1 MFEQLGLIGCGL
13 MGGSF
18 ALALKR
24 AGLVKR
30 VVGYSKS
37 PSTTARALQMGVID
51 VEAPSALLA
60 VSGADLVLL
69 AVPVAATEATL
80 KAIRHLVSTDM
91 LIMDVGSSKR
101 DVVDAARRVLKQDV
115 GVFVPC
121 HPITGREVSGVENAD
136 AALYAGK
143 QVIITPIE
151 RTLTAK
157 LEQATA
163 LWRALGC
170 EVVNMSP
177 ESHDAAY
184 AAVSHL
190 PHLVAF
196 ALMNS
201 IVAQPEG
208 REYLSLAGPGF
219 RDFSRIAASDPQMWR
234 DVLIA
239 NREELARQTG
249 LFQQALD
256 DLQRLIAN
264 GQADDLERLINRASH
279 ARANWRVSKGAPPFT
294 TCWTPTTRASCCR
307 RCASSAA
314 ASRRKAHHTSSK
326 AWAGGRVSRG
336 PSCSWAMPARRCARS
351 PRPSPCW
358 AATTGSAASR
368 ACTSARSATWSM
380 PCARWVATST
390 TSASPAIRRCTSA
403 RPARGLRSPSRCGA
417 TYPASSSPRC

>member
-24 AGLVKR
+24 AGLVRR

-37 PSTTARALQMGVID
+37 PSTTERARQLGVID
-51 VEAPSALLA
+51 IEAPSALLA

-80 KAIRHLVSTDM
+80 KAIRHLVNPDM

-101 DVVDAARRVLKQDV
+101 DVVDAARRVLKHDV

-136 AALYAGK
+136 AGLYQGR
-143 QVIITPIE
+143 QVILTPIE
-151 RTLTAK
+151 RTLTTK
-157 LEQATA
+157 LDKARA
-163 LWRALGC
+163 LWQALGC
-170 EVVNMSP
+170 EVLEMSP
-177 ESHDAAY
+177 ESHDAAF

-201 IVAQPEG
+201 IADQAEG
-208 REYLSLAGPGF
+208 QDYLSMAGPGF

-239 NREELARQTG
+239 NREELGRQTA
-249 LFQQALD
+249 LFQQALAE
-256 DLQRLIAN
+256 LQKLIAS
-264 GQADDLERLINRASH
+264 GQTDDLERLINRASH
-279 ARANWRVSKGAPPFT
+279 ARANWRVSPGA
-294 TCWTPTTRASCCR
+294 R
-307 RCASSAA
+307 
-314 ASRRKAHHTSSK
+314 
-326 AWAGGRVSRG
+326 
-336 PSCSWAMPARRCARS
+336 
-351 PRPSPCW
+351 
-358 AATTGSAASR
+358 
-368 ACTSARSATWSM
+368 
-380 PCARWVATST
+380 
-390 TSASPAIRRCTSA
+390 
-403 RPARGLRSPSRCGA
+403 
-417 TYPASSSPRC
+417 